1 MKSRLDDASA
11 CRRIADS
18 RSRDQRRSQTALC
31 LLKKTKDMHRAHGA
45 PDSQRDEPV
54 EEDAE
59 FHNFITL
66 ATMES
71 LDVDK
76 FNHHLTHMFLYDTK
90 ERIRAFTDA
99 PKVLY
104 ITMEDY
110 FRAATNHPPVT
121 PEQDSQRDQF
131 GNSKEDLIT
140 CAIIESLDVGTFTC
154 IVQCTTKNELLDIT
168 GRIDAFGDS
177 PGVLY
182 SSMKK
187 HFAQRARAAQN
198 AAEAG
203 ARAGSGAAK
212 AAETLREIQRHLEEM
227 QAQQSKKV
235 EHESKR
241 RVAPHGAPRR
251 VAPHTARHLAKNKTG
266 AETLELARRRVLAIE
281 AKTKSR
287 VPKMVY
293 HSNPHS
299 LKTCKPSEALKSK
312 LAPILQEL
320 IDRDEGYC
328 RRKIGQMLENDAKM
342 DEDGDRSEFVA
353 TAASEYSGW
362 RASEKHEKAFNAF
375 CMEMFQSLKP
385 KRISDSEEEPIGRPR
400 REQTTPDSLAAE
412 PTPLRRLVQADSSD
426 DDASEDDDDA

>member
-1 MKSRLDDASA
+1 
-11 CRRIADS
+11 
-18 RSRDQRRSQTALC
+18 
-31 LLKKTKDMHRAHGA
+31 MHRAHGA

-54 EEDAE
+54 EEDVE

-140 CAIIESLDVGTFTC
+140 CAIIESLDVGTFTR
-154 IVQCTTKNELLDIT
+154 IVEYTSKNELLDIT

-212 AAETLREIQRHLEEM
+212 AATPAETLEQIQRHLDRPIEM
-227 QAQQSKKV
+227 EAEIKANPKSLLVDSGGAHARPAKK
-235 EHESKR
+235 K
-241 RVAPHGAPRR
+241 
-251 VAPHTARHLAKNKTG
+251 ARDKSTG
-266 AETLELARRRVLAIE
+266 G
-281 AKTKSR
+281 AKTKQNAPRYLGDPNS
-287 VPKMVY
+287 M
-293 HSNPHS
+293 SA
-299 LKTCKPSEALKSK
+299 CKPSDALRSK
-312 LAPILQEL
+312 LRTILEVLLKQDPEFYK
-320 IDRDEGYC
+320 RDLD
-328 RRKIGQMLENDAKM
+328 QMISQDD
-342 DEDGDRSEFVA
+342 DEDNKDLKYKP
-353 TAASEYSGW
+353 TAATEYRAW
-362 RASEKHEKAFNAF
+362 NASEKHKAAF
-375 CMEMFQSLKP
+375 DAFLQKLV
-385 KRISDSEEEPIGRPR
+385 ISINPTPGDGARGNTTIADSEKQPNRPR
-400 REQTTPDSLAAE
+400 RRIAS
-412 PTPLRRLVQADSSD
+412 DSSD
-426 DDASEDDDDA
+426 DDA

>member
-212 AAETLREIQRHLEEM
+212 AAT
-227 QAQQSKKV
+227 
-235 EHESKR
+235 
-241 RVAPHGAPRR
+241 P
-251 VAPHTARHLAKNKTG
+251 
-266 AETLELARRRVLAIE
+266 AETLELARRRVEAIE
-281 AKTKSR
+281 AKIRKPESEGLLVDSGGAHARPAKKKARDKITGGAKTKQNAPRYLGDPNS
-287 VPKMVY
+287 M
-293 HSNPHS
+293 SA
-299 LKTCKPSEALKSK
+299 CKPSDALRSK
-312 LAPILQEL
+312 LRTILEVLLKQDPEFYK
-320 IDRDEGYC
+320 RDLD
-328 RRKIGQMLENDAKM
+328 QMISQDD
-342 DEDGDRSEFVA
+342 DEDNKDLKYKP
-353 TAASEYSGW
+353 TAATEYREW
-362 RASEKHEKAFNAF
+362 NASKKHKAAF
-375 CMEMFQSLKP
+375 GAFLMELVESINP
-385 KRISDSEEEPIGRPR
+385 TPGDGARGNTTISDSEEQPNRPR
-400 REQTTPDSLAAE
+400 RRIAS
-412 PTPLRRLVQADSSD
+412 DSSD
-426 DDASEDDDDA
+426 DDA